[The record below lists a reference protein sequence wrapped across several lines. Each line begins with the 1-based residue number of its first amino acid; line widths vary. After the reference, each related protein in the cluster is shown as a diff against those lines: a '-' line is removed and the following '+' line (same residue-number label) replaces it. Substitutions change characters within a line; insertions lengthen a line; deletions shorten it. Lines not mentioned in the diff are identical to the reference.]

1 MLVRAANLWGF
12 QEALDHIWPQC
23 RHAFFDDTLHVVQ
36 RSNSEHSDKG
46 DVFLLSLG
54 TVVFWGLTESEE
66 QLCVKRLRGM
76 VERHEWG
83 SDLVLDKDVQS
94 DTLYFG
100 YLDIGKEVTLSKDV
114 IMLPRYQFS
123 KFDVRA
129 KLAVSMAMAQARPSQ
144 RALCAARMA
153 WCTTVVSSML
163 YAAVGETR
171 ILRAAAR

>member
-1 MLVRAANLWGF
+1 M
-12 QEALDHIWPQC
+12 
-23 RHAFFDDTLHVVQ
+23 
-36 RSNSEHSDKG
+36 
-46 DVFLLSLG
+46 
-54 TVVFWGLTESEE
+54 
-66 QLCVKRLRGM
+66 KRLRGM

-129 KLAVSMAMAQARPSQ
+129 KLAVSMAMAQARLSHARVVCGAQWHGACCVLQSVKLEYFEQ
-144 RALCAARMA
+144 RLDDTVTRTEKIPHDLARFGQA
-153 WCTTVVSSML
+153 S
-163 YAAVGETR
+163 
-171 ILRAAAR
+171 RAAASALPCPTVHWSDAMCCG

>member
-123 KFDVRA
+123 KLDVRA
-129 KLAVSMAMAQARPSQ
+129 KLAVSMAMAQARPSH
-144 RALCAARMA
+144 AR
-153 WCTTVVSSML
+153 VVCGAHGMVYYSCIEHVVCCS
-163 YAAVGETR
+163 R
-171 ILRAAAR
+171 